1 MNFSVIVPCYNCV
14 KTLENTVNS
23 IRASGLSNYELLLI
37 DDGSTDGTGALCDVL
52 CEKYPELRCIHQPNA
67 GVSAARNRGV
77 DEARGDYLWFVDS
90 DDTVDPGLL
99 THAVSVAAQQQP
111 DMLIFGMSFDYYYR
125 GKIYR
130 REKLTPPC
138 EGTLA
143 IEQLKMQFQEF
154 YSCNALT
161 PVWNKLYRRD
171 ALVRSGVRFHE
182 DMILMEDFLFVLE
195 LLPFCRSIY
204 SLPEALYRYRQEDG
218 WKNAY
223 RRLKKI
229 SALPKY
235 LLPFRAALDQAEIPQ
250 ADAIME
256 SLYKMLMEQ
265 RLHLASFQETQMLLK
280 THMAGCYAS
289 VPVGTNAMC
298 VFLKNRWR
306 RMRYRLGVRLKSMYT
321 RQTDEVY
328 QSDLFRYYEG
338 NVSLRQWLLLP
349 PELRYIKRFRSYQSA
364 PNVFCKKWNAYCLM
378 CLSKKTQIQ
387 IPGSTKIGPGFYIG
401 HCGRI
406 IINPDAVLGKNVN
419 IATGVTIGQENR
431 GKRKGCPTIGDRV
444 WIGTN
449 AVLVGNINIG
459 SDVLIAP
466 LSYVNFDVP
475 DHSIVL
481 GNPARIISRE
491 NATASYIE
499 KLVT

>member
-14 KTLENTVNS
+14 RTLENTVNS

-161 PVWNKLYRRD
+161 PVWNKLYRRE
-171 ALVRSGVRFHE
+171 LVVNSGVRFHE

-204 SLPEALYRYRQEDG
+204 SLPEAIYRYRQAEDEAKIIG
-218 WKNAY
+218 RL
-223 RRLKKI
+223 RRI
-229 SALPKY
+229 YDIDAFMQ
-235 LLPFRAALDQAEIPQ
+235 PFLQGIQTLGESGTSRQNGDFSQGRTVL
-250 ADAIME
+250 E
-256 SLYKMLMEQ
+256 SLYFMLMRQ
-265 RLHLASFQETQMLLK
+265 RIYMASLNEIRRVSTEYIETCEK
-280 THMAGCYAS
+280 WSFT
-289 VPVGTNAMC
+289 
-298 VFLKNRWR
+298 
-306 RMRYRLGVRLKSMYT
+306 
-321 RQTDEVY
+321 
-328 QSDLFRYYEG
+328 
-338 NVSLRQWLLLP
+338 LP
-349 PELRYIKRFRSYQSA
+349 PDE
-364 PNVFCKKWNAYCLM
+364 
-378 CLSKKTQIQ
+378 
-387 IPGSTKIGPGFYIG
+387 
-401 HCGRI
+401 HGRI
-406 IINPDAVLGKNVN
+406 FCDMRKKRCFSILLRNRMSIFKHQIKERMVRWTALH
-419 IATGVTIGQENR
+419 TGIL
-431 GKRKGCPTIGDRV
+431 KC
-444 WIGTN
+444 
-449 AVLVGNINIG
+449 L
-459 SDVLIAP
+459 
-466 LSYVNFDVP
+466 
-475 DHSIVL
+475 
-481 GNPARIISRE
+481 
-491 NATASYIE
+491 
-499 KLVT
+499 